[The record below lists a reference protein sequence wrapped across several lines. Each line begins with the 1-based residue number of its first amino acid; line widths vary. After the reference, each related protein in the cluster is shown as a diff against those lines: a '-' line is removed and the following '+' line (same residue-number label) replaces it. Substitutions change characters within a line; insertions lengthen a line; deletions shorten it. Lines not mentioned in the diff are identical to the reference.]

1 VADALP
7 SLSDGLPTPDVHQSG
22 KLYRVTSRIL
32 VLLRHAKADRPDGVG
47 DLERPLTERGHAD
60 AAAAGAWLAHHHRQ
74 PELVLCSPARRT
86 RQTWH
91 GVAVA
96 MAEAATEAS
105 APVVRYEQ
113 GLYAEGHHALLA
125 LVKAVPAETRTV
137 LLVGHNPDVSLL
149 SAMLDPDGGT
159 DSDGLRTSGLAVH
172 HVDGDWAALDA
183 GGAALADSHTARG

>member
-1 VADALP
+1 M
-7 SLSDGLPTPDVHQSG
+7 
-22 KLYRVTSRIL
+22 TSRNL

-60 AAAAGAWLAHHHRQ
+60 AAAAGAWLAHHNHR

-96 MAEAATEAS
+96 MAEAAAEAG

-125 LVKAVPAETRTV
+125 LVKTVPAETGTV

-149 SAMLDPDGGT
+149 SAMLDPDGAA
-159 DSDGLRTSGLAVH
+159 DSDGMRTSGLAVH
-172 HVDGDWAALDA
+172 RFDGDWSALAA
-183 GGAALADSHTARG
+183 GGAPLADSHTARG

>member
-1 VADALP
+1 M
-7 SLSDGLPTPDVHQSG
+7 
-22 KLYRVTSRIL
+22 TSRTL

-60 AAAAGAWLAHHHRQ
+60 AAAAGAWIAHNNLQ

-96 MAEAATEAS
+96 MAEAATEAGS
-105 APVVRYEQ
+105 PTVRYEQ
-113 GLYAEGHHALLA
+113 GLYAEGHHALLS
-125 LVKAVPAETRTV
+125 LLKTVPAEATTV

-149 SAMLDPDGGT
+149 SAMLDPDGSG

-172 HVDGDWAALDA
+172 RFDGDWAAL
-183 GGAALADSHTARG
+183 GTSGAALADSHTARG